1 MARKVPFAVGEI
13 YHIYNRGVE
22 KRDIFLDDGDY
33 RRFIYILSHFNTKK
47 SNQHTHRH
55 TGRGPT
61 STSMNVDH
69 EREPL
74 VEILNWCLMPN
85 HYHLCVQELVPGGI
99 VKFLQKTMTGY
110 TMYFNTKYQRSGVL
124 FQGKTKSR
132 HVDSDA
138 YLRYLQ
144 YYIDYNPLDLFMPK
158 WKENGIS
165 DKQKALEFLR
175 EYRWHKKGDYEH
187 YVDSIGGADF
197 LGKDD
202 VAFEDIDDWVT
213 R

>member
-33 RRFIYILSHFNTKK
+33 RRFIYTIFSFNNDRRSYNSSKYSLT
-47 SNQHTHRH
+47 R
-55 TGRGPT
+55 GRT
-61 STSMNVDH
+61 SSKEE
-69 EREPL
+69 ERL
-74 VEILNWCLMPN
+74 VHIVNWCLMPN

-124 FQGKTKSR
+124 FQGKTKSQ
-132 HVDSDA
+132 HVHSDA

-144 YYIDYNPLDLFMPK
+144 YYIDYNPLDLLIPK
-158 WKENGIS
+158 WKENGIPH
-165 DKQKALEFLR
+165 KQKALEFLR

-187 YVDSIGGADF
+187 YVDSIGEADF
-197 LGKDD
+197 LVKDD
-202 VAFEDIDDWVT
+202 ICFEDIDNWVT

>member
-1 MARKVPFAVGEI
+1 
-13 YHIYNRGVE
+13 
-22 KRDIFLDDGDY
+22 
-33 RRFIYILSHFNTKK
+33 
-47 SNQHTHRH
+47 
-55 TGRGPT
+55 
-61 STSMNVDH
+61 
-69 EREPL
+69 
-74 VEILNWCLMPN
+74 
-85 HYHLCVQELVPGGI
+85 
-99 VKFLQKTMTGY
+99 MTGY

-144 YYIDYNPLDLFMPK
+144 YYIDYNPLDLFISK
-158 WKENGIS
+158 WKKNGIP

-187 YVDSIGGADF
+187 YVDSISEADF

-202 VAFEDIDDWVT
+202 ATFEDIDDWVT